1 MGKSKFNLA
10 IAQNIAAQTR
20 KVKQIQSKSNYKYFQ
35 NPSLNNQKS
44 DIFVKSGNATV
55 INFKKSF
62 TQEITDR
69 IVSNI
74 QNSK

>member
-44 DIFVKSGNATV
+44 DIFVKSGN
-55 INFKKSF
+55 F